1 MNDIIFFI
9 VFGLA
14 FGFCTLSAII
24 LATNEE

>member
-9 VFGLA
+9 VLVWLLV
-14 FGFCTLSAII
+14 FCAWSAIV